1 MSYLKTVSH
10 TDMMTAEEASVVKL
24 VFSRFM
30 ESECINE
37 KNEKTNWGDM
47 DCVLDEIGW
56 LSDQELI
63 AEAEIRH
70 DMHKRGKIFRCYSS
84 HKQEDC
90 FAPFILEAVGAILSL
105 NNSTIELHPK
115 NRYILVYY
123 LSMSEMMMIFNED

>member
-1 MSYLKTVSH
+1 VSH
-10 TDMMTAEEASVVKL
+10 IDMMTAEEASVVKL
-24 VFSRFM
+24 VCSRFM

-37 KNEKTNWGDM
+37 KNEKTSWGDL

-63 AEAEIRH
+63 EEAHIRYE
-70 DMHKRGKIFRCYSS
+70 MHKKGKNFRCYAP

-105 NNSTIELHPK
+105 NSKTKDLHPK
-115 NRYILVYY
+115 NRYILIYY
-123 LSMSEMMMIFNED
+123 ISMAELMMIFEES